1 MMQRWDRLARLLIV
15 KHNDQIM
22 RPSKDGEIAPGRHT
36 SPAYAP
42 AFVQGVKDATGD
54 RYVRKEIV
62 R

>member
-22 RPSKDGEIAPGRHT
+22 RPSENGAVVPGHFT

-42 AFVQGVKDATGD
+42 AFIEAVKETTGD
-54 RYVRKEIV
+54 RYVRKEV
-62 R
+62 KR